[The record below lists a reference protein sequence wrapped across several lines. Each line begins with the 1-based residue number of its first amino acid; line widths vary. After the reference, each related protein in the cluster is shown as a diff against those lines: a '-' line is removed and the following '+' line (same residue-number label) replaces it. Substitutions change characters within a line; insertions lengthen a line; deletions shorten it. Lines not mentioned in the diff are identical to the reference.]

1 MYRELVD
8 IAYKQIDIQSK
19 NFERYKRD
27 TEARLSEQKELLEQ
41 SERNVRQLEIDV
53 EQADAKC

>member
-27 TEARLSEQKELLEQ
+27 TEARLSE
-41 SERNVRQLEIDV
+41 
-53 EQADAKC
+53 